1 MTTIEETNLLNDTL
15 DLLQDLGACDDV
27 NCERPSCKH
36 VMPRLLAWVRQRSD
50 DAETP
55 HKTKEAQ

>member
-27 NCERPSCKH
+27 NCKRPGCKH
-36 VMPRLLAWVRQRSD
+36 VMSRLTAWLENWSTDDVRD
-50 DAETP
+50 TD
-55 HKTKEAQ
+55 EAPK